1 MTMNKQRPDRSIAGF
16 IPAIVVLIAFLI
28 SMIYFGMRTAYNV
41 IGLGFWAVGIIQ
53 LICYTKTRS
62 TGYLISTLYLAFI
75 GTFVFSLDIDV
86 LLRGEKLSNTSALLG
101 VITLF
106 LMGWLLYLMFTRQIK
121 WKGREV
127 FELAARSIHDTSN
140 GFTERPKPAGKAD
153 YSLDELLGFSRFL
166 EKKLVCLSYYD
177 GNRMI
182 LAPVRFGKEY
192 GMVLSPGNKLL
203 QRSWISFNTDG
214 IVTVNITRKDYMT
227 YQDTL
232 SFDQLCDSMGKL
244 FIDFLELY
252 KRGEGEMILNR
263 LDALKLSLFT

>member
-62 TGYLISTLYLAFI
+62 TGYLNSTLYLAFI

-106 LMGWLLYLMFTRQIK
+106 LIPAMGLLNDLNPQAKLTIHLMSSWDFLDFLR
-121 WKGREV
+121 
-127 FELAARSIHDTSN
+127 RS
-140 GFTERPKPAGKAD
+140 
-153 YSLDELLGFSRFL
+153 LC
-166 EKKLVCLSYYD
+166 VCLI
-177 GNRMI
+177 M
-182 LAPVRFGKEY
+182 
-192 GMVLSPGNKLL
+192 M
-203 QRSWISFNTDG
+203 G
-214 IVTVNITRKDYMT
+214 I
-227 YQDTL
+227 
-232 SFDQLCDSMGKL
+232 
-244 FIDFLELY
+244 E
-252 KRGEGEMILNR
+252 
-263 LDALKLSLFT
+263 